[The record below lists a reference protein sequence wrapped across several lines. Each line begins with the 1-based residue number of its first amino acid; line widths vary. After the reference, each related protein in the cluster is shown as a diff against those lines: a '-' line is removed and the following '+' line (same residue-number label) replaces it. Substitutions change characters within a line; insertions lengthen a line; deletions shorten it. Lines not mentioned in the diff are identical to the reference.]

1 MCIRDR
7 ISSPSG
13 AGKTSAC
20 HKLIERDKSIALSI
34 SDTTRSPRDN
44 EIDGVDYNFI
54 NEDEFK
60 NRIKNK
66 SYIEY
71 ANVFGNFYGSQ
82 YKNII
87 NHFKNGSDILFD
99 IDWQGAKQLKSS
111 SFKNIVSIF
120 IVPPSKDAIYKR
132 LKSRALTS
140 GDNEKAIENRMNK
153 YETEMRHKNDYDYV
167 VINNKLEKCVE
178 EILNII
184 HVERKKRRRQ
194 LNLVNKV
201 RELTS

>member
-1 MCIRDR
+1 MKVNYNNR
-7 ISSPSG
+7 IIIVISYPSG

-60 NRIKNK
+60 NRIKTK
-66 SYIEY
+66 SYVEH

-87 NHFKNGSDILFD
+87 DHFKKGSDVLFD
-99 IDWQGAKQLKSS
+99 IDWQGAKQLKNS

-132 LKSRALTS
+132 LKSRAVTS
-140 GDNEKAIENRMNK
+140 GDNEKAIQNRMNK
-153 YETEMRHKNDYDYV
+153 YETEMRHKNDYDHV
-167 VINNKLEKCVE
+167 VINDKLEICVDE
-178 EILNII
+178 LEKII
-184 HVERKKRRRQ
+184 NNKRNS
-194 LNLVNKV
+194 LID
-201 RELTS
+201 

>member
-1 MCIRDR
+1 MKVSYNKRIIIV

-13 AGKTSAC
+13 AGKTSVC
-20 HKLIERDKSIALSI
+20 HKLIERNKNIALSI
-34 SDTTRSPRDN
+34 SDTTRPSRDN
-44 EIDGVDYNFI
+44 EKDGVDYNFI
-54 NEDEFK
+54 KEEEFK
-60 NRIKNK
+60 DRIKNQ
-66 SYIEY
+66 SYIEF

-120 IVPPSKDAIYKR
+120 IVPPSKDAIYSR

-140 GDNEKAIENRMNK
+140 GDNEKSIKNRMNK
-153 YETEMRHKNDYDYV
+153 YETEMRHKNDYDHV
-167 VINNKLEKCVE
+167 VINDKLETCVDE
-178 EILNII
+178 LEKII
-184 HVERKKRRRQ
+184 NNKRSS
-194 LNLVNKV
+194 LID
-201 RELTS
+201 

>member
-1 MCIRDR
+1 MKANYNKRIIIV

-13 AGKTSAC
+13 AGKTSVC

-34 SDTTRSPRDN
+34 SDTTRLPRDN
-44 EIDGVDYNFI
+44 EIDGVDYYFI
-54 NEDEFK
+54 KEDEFK

-66 SYIEY
+66 SYIEH
-71 ANVFGNFYGSQ
+71 ASVFGNFYGSQ

-87 NHFKNGSDILFD
+87 DHFENGSDVLFD
-99 IDWQGAKQLKSS
+99 IDWQGAKQLKDS

-120 IVPPSKDAIYKR
+120 IIPPSKDAIYKR
-132 LKSRALTS
+132 LKSRAITS

-167 VINNKLEKCVE
+167 VINDKLETCVDE
-178 EILNII
+178 LEKII
-184 HVERKKRRRQ
+184 NNKRSS
-194 LNLVNKV
+194 LVD
-201 RELTS
+201 

>member
-1 MCIRDR
+1 MKVNYNKRIIIV

-132 LKSRALTS
+132 LKSRAVAS

-167 VINNKLEKCVE
+167 VINDELETCVDELEK
-178 EILNII
+178 II
-184 HVERKKRRRQ
+184 KDKRSS
-194 LNLVNKV
+194 LID
-201 RELTS
+201 

>member
-1 MCIRDR
+1 MKSNYNKR
-7 ISSPSG
+7 IIIVVSSPSG

-60 NRIKNK
+60 SRIKNK
-66 SYIEY
+66 SYIEH

-87 NHFKNGSDILFD
+87 NHFKNGSDVLFD
-99 IDWQGAKQLKSS
+99 IDWQGAKQLKNS

-120 IVPPSKDAIYKR
+120 IVPPSKDAIYQR
-132 LKSRALTS
+132 LKERAIKS
-140 GDNEKAIENRMNK
+140 GDDEKAIENRMNK
-153 YETEMRHKNDYDYV
+153 YETEMSHKYDYDHV
-167 VINNKLEKCVE
+167 VINEKLETCVD
-178 EILNII
+178 EIEKII
-184 HVERKKRRRQ
+184 DNRRKK
-194 LNLVNKV
+194 LID
-201 RELTS
+201 

>member
-1 MCIRDR
+1 MKVNYNKRIIIV

-20 HKLIERDKSIALSI
+20 HRLIERDKSIALSI

-87 NHFKNGSDILFD
+87 DHFKNGSDVLFD
-99 IDWQGAKQLKSS
+99 IDWQGAKQLKNS

-120 IVPPSKDAIYKR
+120 IVPPSKDAIYER
-132 LKSRALTS
+132 LKSRAVTS

-167 VINNKLEKCVE
+167 VINNKLETCVDE
-178 EILNII
+178 LEKII
-184 HVERKKRRRQ
+184 DNKRSS
-194 LNLVNKV
+194 LVD
-201 RELTS
+201 

>member
-1 MCIRDR
+1 MKVNYNKRIIIV

-20 HKLIERDKSIALSI
+20 HKLIERDESIALSI

-54 NEDEFK
+54 SEDEFK

-82 YKNII
+82 YESII
-87 NHFKNGSDILFD
+87 NHFKNGSDVLFD
-99 IDWQGAKQLKSS
+99 IDWQGVKQLKNS

-132 LKSRALTS
+132 LKSRAVTS

-153 YETEMRHKNDYDYV
+153 YETEMRHKNDYDHV
-167 VINNKLEKCVE
+167 VINDKLETCVDE
-178 EILNII
+178 LEKII
-184 HVERKKRRRQ
+184 NKKRSS
-194 LNLVNKV
+194 LID
-201 RELTS
+201 

>member
-1 MCIRDR
+1 MKANYNKRIIIV

-34 SDTTRSPRDN
+34 SDTTRLPRDN

-87 NHFKNGSDILFD
+87 NHFKNGSDVLFD
-99 IDWQGAKQLKSS
+99 IDWQGAKQLKNSFYNFESLSS
-111 SFKNIVSIF
+111 SKSKKASASILFMTVAFGLRFVTPHQSRTVIPIVRSDCVSTVKLTNF
-120 IVPPSKDAIYKR
+120 PSNSSGF
-132 LKSRALTS
+132 SR
-140 GDNEKAIENRMNK
+140 
-153 YETEMRHKNDYDYV
+153 
-167 VINNKLEKCVE
+167 
-178 EILNII
+178 
-184 HVERKKRRRQ
+184 
-194 LNLVNKV
+194 
-201 RELTS
+201 

>member
-1 MCIRDR
+1 M
-7 ISSPSG
+7 
-13 AGKTSAC
+13 
-20 HKLIERDKSIALSI
+20 LIERDKGIALSI

-71 ANVFGNFYGSQ
+71 ANVFGNYYGSQ

-87 NHFKNGSDILFD
+87 DHFKNGNDILFD

-120 IVPPSKDAIYKR
+120 IIPPSKDAIYHR
-132 LKSRALTS
+132 LKSRAITS
-140 GDNEKAIENRMNK
+140 GDNEEAIESRMNK
-153 YETEMRHKNDYDYV
+153 YETEMRHRNDYDHI
-167 VINNKLEKCVE
+167 VINNKLENCVD
-178 EILNII
+178 EIEKIINIK
-184 HVERKKRRRQ
+184 RK
-194 LNLVNKV
+194 NLID
-201 RELTS
+201 

>member
-1 MCIRDR
+1 MKVSYNKRIIIV

-13 AGKTSAC
+13 AGKTSVC
-20 HKLIERDKSIALSI
+20 HKLIARDKSIALSI

-87 NHFKNGSDILFD
+87 NHFKNGRDVLFD
-99 IDWQGAKQLKSS
+99 IDWQGAKQLKNSP
-111 SFKNIVSIF
+111 FKNIVSIF
-120 IVPPSKDAIYKR
+120 IVPPSKDVIYKR
-132 LKSRALTS
+132 LKSRAVTS
-140 GDNEKAIENRMNK
+140 GDNEKAIENRMNM
-153 YETEMRHKNDYDYV
+153 YETEMRHKNDYDHV
-167 VINNKLEKCVE
+167 VINDNLETCVDELEK
-178 EILNII
+178 II
-184 HVERKKRRRQ
+184 NNKRIS
-194 LNLVNKV
+194 LID
-201 RELTS
+201 

>member
-1 MCIRDR
+1 MKVSYNKRIIIV

-20 HKLIERDKSIALSI
+20 HKLMERDKSIALSI
-34 SDTTRSPRDN
+34 SDTTRLPRDN
-44 EIDGVDYNFI
+44 ETDGVDYNFI
-54 NEDEFK
+54 NEEEFK

-87 NHFKNGSDILFD
+87 NHFKNGRDVLFD

-120 IVPPSKDAIYKR
+120 IIPPSKDAIYQR
-132 LKSRALTS
+132 LKSRAITS
-140 GDNEKAIENRMNK
+140 GDNEEAIESRMNK
-153 YETEMRHKNDYDYV
+153 YETEMSHRNDYDHIV
-167 VINNKLEKCVE
+167 INDKLEACVDELERIINNK
-178 EILNII
+178 
-184 HVERKKRRRQ
+184 RR
-194 LNLVNKV
+194 NLIN
-201 RELTS
+201 

>member
-1 MCIRDR
+1 MKTNYNKRIIIV

-20 HKLIERDKSIALSI
+20 HRLIERDKSIALSI

-60 NRIKNK
+60 NRIKTK
-66 SYIEY
+66 SYIEH

-87 NHFKNGSDILFD
+87 DHFKNGSDVLFD
-99 IDWQGAKQLKSS
+99 IDWQGAKQLKNS

-132 LKSRALTS
+132 LKSRAIKS

-153 YETEMRHKNDYDYV
+153 FETEMRHKNDYDYV
-167 VINNKLEKCVE
+167 VINDKLETCVDE
-178 EILNII
+178 LEKII
-184 HVERKKRRRQ
+184 NNKRSS
-194 LNLVNKV
+194 LVD
-201 RELTS
+201 

>member
-1 MCIRDR
+1 MKVNYNKRIIIV

-20 HKLIERDKSIALSI
+20 RKLIERDKSIALSI
-34 SDTTRSPRDN
+34 SDTTRLPRDN
-44 EIDGVDYNFI
+44 EIDGVDYYFI
-54 NEDEFK
+54 KEDEFK

-66 SYIEY
+66 SYIEH

-87 NHFKNGSDILFD
+87 YHFKNGSDVLFD
-99 IDWQGAKQLKSS
+99 IDWQGAKQLKNS

-132 LKSRALTS
+132 LKSRAVTS

-153 YETEMRHKNDYDYV
+153 YETEMGHKNDYDHV
-167 VINNKLEKCVE
+167 VINDKLETCVDE
-178 EILNII
+178 LEKII
-184 HVERKKRRRQ
+184 NTKRRS
-194 LNLVNKV
+194 LID
-201 RELTS
+201 

>member
-1 MCIRDR
+1 MKVSYNKRIIIV

-34 SDTTRSPRDN
+34 SDTTRLPRDN

-54 NEDEFK
+54 NENEFK

-99 IDWQGAKQLKSS
+99 IDWQGARQLKSS

-132 LKSRALTS
+132 LKSRAITS

-153 YETEMRHKNDYDYV
+153 YETEMRHRNDYDHV
-167 VINNKLEKCVE
+167 VINDNLETCVDELEK
-178 EILNII
+178 II
-184 HVERKKRRRQ
+184 NNKRR
-194 LNLVNKV
+194 NLID
-201 RELTS
+201 

>member
-1 MCIRDR
+1 MKVNYNKRIIIV

-60 NRIKNK
+60 NRIKNN

-82 YKNII
+82 YTNII
-87 NHFKNGSDILFD
+87 NHFKNGSDVLFD

-111 SFKNIVSIF
+111 SLKNIISIF
-120 IVPPSKDAIYKR
+120 IIPPSKDAIYKR
-132 LKSRALTS
+132 LKSLAITS
-140 GDNEKAIENRMNK
+140 GDNEKAIENRINK
-153 YETEMRHKNDYDYV
+153 YETEMKHRNDYDYV
-167 VINNKLEKCVE
+167 VINNKLETCVDE
-178 EILNII
+178 LEKII
-184 HVERKKRRRQ
+184 NNKRK
-194 LNLVNKV
+194 NLID
-201 RELTS
+201 

>member
-1 MCIRDR
+1 MKVNYNKRIIIV

-20 HKLIERDKSIALSI
+20 HELIKRDKSIALSI

-54 NEDEFK
+54 NEEEFK

-99 IDWQGAKQLKSS
+99 IDWQGAMQLKSS

-120 IVPPSKDAIYKR
+120 IIPPSKDVIYQR
-132 LKSRALTS
+132 LKSRAITS
-140 GDNEKAIENRMNK
+140 GDDEKAIENRMNK
-153 YETEMRHKNDYDYV
+153 YETEMKHRNDYDHV
-167 VINNKLEKCVE
+167 VINDKLETCVDKLEK
-178 EILNII
+178 II
-184 HVERKKRRRQ
+184 SNRRK
-194 LNLVNKV
+194 NLID
-201 RELTS
+201 

>member
-1 MCIRDR
+1 MKANYNKRIIIV

-66 SYIEY
+66 SYIEH

-87 NHFKNGSDILFD
+87 DHFKNGSDVLFD
-99 IDWQGAKQLKSS
+99 IDWQGAKQLKDS

-132 LKSRALTS
+132 LKSRAVTS
-140 GDNEKAIENRMNK
+140 GDNEIAIENRMNK

-167 VINNKLEKCVE
+167 VINDKLETCVDE
-178 EILNII
+178 LVKII
-184 HVERKKRRRQ
+184 NNKRSS
-194 LNLVNKV
+194 LID
-201 RELTS
+201 

>member
-1 MCIRDR
+1 MKVNYNKRIIIV

-71 ANVFGNFYGSQ
+71 ANVFGNYYGSQ
-82 YKNII
+82 YKNIT
-87 NHFKNGSDILFD
+87 NHFKNGCDILFD
-99 IDWQGAKQLKSS
+99 IDWQGAQQLKSS
-111 SFKNIVSIF
+111 TLKNIVSIF
-120 IVPPSKDAIYKR
+120 IIPPSKDVIYQR
-132 LKSRALTS
+132 LKSRAITS
-140 GDNEKAIENRMNK
+140 GDDERAIESRMNK
-153 YETEMRHKNDYDYV
+153 YETEMRHRNDYDHI
-167 VINNKLEKCVE
+167 VINDKLEYCVD
-178 EILNII
+178 EIEKIINI
-184 HVERKKRRRQ
+184 KR
-194 LNLVNKV
+194 NSN
-201 RELTS
+201 

>member
-1 MCIRDR
+1 MKVNYNKRIIIV

-20 HKLIERDKSIALSI
+20 HKLIERNKTIALSI

-66 SYIEY
+66 SYIEH
-71 ANVFGNFYGSQ
+71 ANVFGNYYGSQ

-87 NHFKNGSDILFD
+87 NHFKNGSDVLFD

-132 LKSRALTS
+132 LKSRAVAS

-167 VINNKLEKCVE
+167 VINDELETCVDELEK
-178 EILNII
+178 II
-184 HVERKKRRRQ
+184 KDKRSS
-194 LNLVNKV
+194 LID
-201 RELTS
+201 